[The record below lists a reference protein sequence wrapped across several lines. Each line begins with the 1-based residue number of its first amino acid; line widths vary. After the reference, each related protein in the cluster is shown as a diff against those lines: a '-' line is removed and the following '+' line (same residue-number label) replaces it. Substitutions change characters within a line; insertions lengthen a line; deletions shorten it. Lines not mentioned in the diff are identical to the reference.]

1 MVGAESAKRVDAE
14 TGADLSEESELV
26 TISGKC
32 CESGDI
38 LIRDIR
44 LPSPKR
50 GDLLA
55 IFSTGAYCASMASN
69 YNKLPFLPVVMTN
82 QSREKGQHRL
92 VVRRQTYQDLISRD
106 I

>member
-1 MVGAESAKRVDAE
+1 MLWSRSRKGRGWIRTSY
-14 TGADLSEESELV
+14 L
-26 TISGKC
+26 
-32 CESGDI
+32 I
-38 LIRDIR
+38 LIRDVR
-44 LPSPKR
+44 LPSPER

-82 QSREKGQHRL
+82 QGREKGQHRL